1 MEKQGSK
8 APKGHGPGS
17 SNHGTKKSVANQ
29 VPTSWW
35 KGGGKKKSPNEK

>member
-17 SNHGTKKSVANQ
+17 SNHGTKKPVANQ
-29 VPTSWW
+29 VPKSWFLG
-35 KGGGKKKSPNEK
+35 KGRKKSPNNN